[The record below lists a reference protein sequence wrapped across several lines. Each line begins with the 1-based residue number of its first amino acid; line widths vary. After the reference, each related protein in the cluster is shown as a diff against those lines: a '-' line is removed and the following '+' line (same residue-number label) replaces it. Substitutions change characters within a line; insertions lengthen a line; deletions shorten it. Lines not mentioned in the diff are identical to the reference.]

1 MANIPE
7 TQPVDFSKMKWLKRL
22 SFSAHANIK
31 MFLQIKVRIKKNQE
45 ACQVKQLN
53 HRTPEVRSLPAE
65 AENTQA
71 LSWLIYCLAAGRAML
86 LPLAPAGGKKGSLQE
101 EQTLKS

>member
-1 MANIPE
+1 MQI
-7 TQPVDFSKMKWLKRL
+7 
-22 SFSAHANIK
+22 IK

-45 ACQVKQLN
+45 ACQAKQLN

-71 LSWLIYCLAAGRAML
+71 LSWLIYCLAAARATL